1 MNTTLDTS
9 IGGVLGGLAGD
20 NQADEVSGLEA
31 AVARAAADGENAE
44 TEAGVAEA
52 EAAEAEAEVER
63 LKALLEARE
72 REAMAR
78 EAGLREKHKGRF
90 EADRAAALQSAQTQL
105 GFMQSAYEQ
114 VGASARHT
122 YASMKH

>member
-1 MNTTLDTS
+1 
-9 IGGVLGGLAGD
+9 
-20 NQADEVSGLEA
+20 
-31 AVARAAADGENAE
+31 
-44 TEAGVAEA
+44 
-52 EAAEAEAEVER
+52 VER

-78 EAGLREKHKGRF
+78 EAGLHKKHIGRF

-114 VGASARHT
+114 VGASAKHT
-122 YASMKH
+122 YFICKYETLAAR